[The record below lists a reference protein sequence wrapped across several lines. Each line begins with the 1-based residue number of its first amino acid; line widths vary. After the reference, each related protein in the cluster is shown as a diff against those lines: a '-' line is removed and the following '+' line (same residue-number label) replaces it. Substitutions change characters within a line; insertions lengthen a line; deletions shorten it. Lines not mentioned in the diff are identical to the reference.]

1 MHTLDCNPTRIHLKT
16 WIAESFA
23 KINLGLHVLERLP
36 TGYHRI
42 ETGLCFIDWRDRFQL
57 QVADEWSLTMTD
69 ETIPTDKRNLISQAY
84 SYFERY
90 IGLSNS
96 YRVHVEKQIP
106 AGAGLGGGSSNAAT
120 LLRMLN
126 HVEETGLSADELVD
140 LSRPLGTD
148 IAFFLRAEP
157 ALASGLGQELI
168 PLPIQP
174 KKHWILVIHPG
185 FESSTAEAYRYC
197 QPRTEPEFSLRGVL
211 EDESVNEWRYLLEND
226 LEPAVIGRYEMVGHI
241 RDQLYE
247 LGADYASM
255 TGSGSAVFALFDQD
269 FVALSAYNT
278 FRDLDFR
285 ASLTQ
290 PGFRPDHN
298 IYFKEEST

>member
-1 MHTLDCNPTRIHLKT
+1 MKI

-57 QVADEWSLTMTD
+57 QVADKWSLTMTD

-84 SYFERY
+84 SYFETY
-90 IGLSNS
+90 IGLSRS

-106 AGAGLGGGSSNAAT
+106 AGAGLGGGSSNAAM

-126 HVEETGLSADELVD
+126 HVEETGLTADELVD

-148 IAFFLRAEP
+148 IAFFLQGEP
-157 ALASGLGQELI
+157 ALASGLGQELT
-168 PLPIQP
+168 PVSIQP
-174 KKHWILVIHPG
+174 EDHWVLVIHPG
-185 FESSTAEAYRYC
+185 FESSTAEAYQRC
-197 QPRTEPEFSLRGVL
+197 EPRNEPEFSLRGVL
-211 EDESVNEWRYLLEND
+211 EDEPVSEWRYLLTND
-226 LEPAVIGRYEMVGHI
+226 LEPAVIERYEMVGHI

-290 PGFRPDHN
+290 PGFRPDHH
-298 IYFKEEST
+298 IYFKEKSS

>member
-1 MHTLDCNPTRIHLKT
+1 MKT

-23 KINLGLHVLERLP
+23 KINLGLRVLERLP

-42 ETGLCFIDWRDRFQL
+42 ETGLCFIDWRDRFHL

-69 ETIPTDKRNLISQAY
+69 ATIPTDKRNLISQAY
-84 SYFERY
+84 TYFERY
-90 IGLSNS
+90 IGLKSS
-96 YRVHVEKQIP
+96 YRVHVDKQIP

-126 HVEETGLSADELVD
+126 HIEETGLSADELVD
-140 LSRPLGTD
+140 LSRPLGSD

-157 ALASGLGQELI
+157 AIASGLGQEMT

-174 KKHWILVIHPG
+174 EEHWILTVFPG
-185 FESSTAEAYRYC
+185 FESSTAEAYQLC
-197 QPRTEPEFSLRGVL
+197 QPRIDPDFSLRGVL
-211 EDESVNEWRYLLEND
+211 EEEPVSEWRYLLEND
-226 LEPAVIGRYEMVGHI
+226 LEPPVIGRYEMVGHI

-269 FVALSAYNT
+269 FVAMSAYNT

-290 PGFRPDHN
+290 PGFQPDHN
-298 IYFKEEST
+298 IYFKEDTK

>member
-1 MHTLDCNPTRIHLKT
+1 MKT

-36 TGYHRI
+36 TGYHQI
-42 ETGLCFIDWRDRFQL
+42 ETGICFVDWRDRFQL
-57 QVADEWSLTMTD
+57 QRANDWKLTLSDES
-69 ETIPTDKRNLISQAY
+69 IPTDERNLITQAY
-84 SYFERY
+84 RYFERY
-90 IGLSNS
+90 IGLSS
-96 YRVHVEKQIP
+96 AYRLHVEKQIP

-120 LLRMLN
+120 ILRMLN
-126 HVEETGLSADELVD
+126 HVEETGLSADELID
-140 LSRPLGTD
+140 LSRPLGSD

-157 ALASGLGQELI
+157 ALATGLGQELTPI
-168 PLPIQP
+168 DIQP
-174 KKHWILVIHPG
+174 KEHWILVIHPG

-197 QPRTEPEFSLRGVL
+197 QPRIETEFSLRGVL
-211 EDESVNEWRYLLEND
+211 EEEPVSEWRYLLEND
-226 LEPAVIGRYEMVGHI
+226 LEPSVIERYEMIGHI

-247 LGADYASM
+247 LGADYSAM

-269 FVALSAYNT
+269 FVALSAFNT

-290 PGFRPDHN
+290 PGFRPDHK
-298 IYFKEEST
+298 IYFKEEE

>member
-1 MHTLDCNPTRIHLKT
+1 MKT
-16 WIAESFA
+16 WISESFA

-36 TGYHRI
+36 TGYHRV

-57 QVADEWSLTMTD
+57 EIADNFSLSMTD

-90 IGLSNS
+90 IGLKNR

-126 HVEETGLSADELVD
+126 HVEETGLTADELVD
-140 LSRPLGTD
+140 LSRPLGSD

-157 ALASGLGQELI
+157 ALASGLGQELTPI
-168 PLPIQP
+168 PIQP
-174 KKHWILVIHPG
+174 KDHWILVVYPG
-185 FESSTAEAYRYC
+185 FESSTAEAYQRC
-197 QPRTEPEFSLRGVL
+197 HPRSEPEFSLRGVL
-211 EDESVNEWRYLLEND
+211 EDEPVGEWRYLLEND
-226 LEPAVIGRYEMVGHI
+226 LEPSVIERYEMVGHI

-247 LGADYASM
+247 LGADYTSM

-278 FRDLDFR
+278 FRSLDFR

-290 PGFRPDHN
+290 PGFSPDHN
-298 IYFKEEST
+298 IYFKEDEE